1 MNPDLVR
8 LVSQSALPAGAP
20 IAAGVVALLSLLLTA
35 YGLRRM
41 PPSRKTA
48 LLALRSVGLAC
59 ALMLVL
65 QPAVRRERRANV
77 PSRVV
82 VLLDQSASMSL
93 PDSSG
98 STKARVD
105 VARALARAATSSDV
119 LRAPDRSIE
128 VYALSAS
135 GGKPGADA
143 PVAIPLAALDD
154 RPARGATT
162 RIAEALAA
170 LPRVADRDL
179 AGVIVLSDGAD
190 HGRLGANAP
199 HVDENTRSLL
209 QGLGAPVHTVTIG
222 DPDVQ
227 DLIVAGVSHDDFAF
241 VRTPISFEAKLEA
254 LGAAQAGWVGKRVP
268 VVLRRDGLVV
278 ATENVTLT
286 GATEGQKVTFHHV
299 PDRVGEFVFDVSTPA
314 LQGEL
319 TPLNNVARFE
329 LRVVRD
335 RVRVLQVC
343 GRPSWDE
350 RFLRSLFKRDPN
362 VDLISFFILRT
373 PNAIEVATTDE
384 LSLIPFPTDE
394 LFRESL
400 HTFDLV
406 VLQNFDYGPYQ
417 MATYL
422 PEIRRYVEEGGAL
435 AMLGGELSFD
445 AGGYAG
451 TPIEAILPVELG
463 VQAGSGQKNAAAIDV
478 QRVHPKLTAAG
489 KTHPLTALALNV
501 EESAKLF
508 AELPP
513 IDGVNLVRR
522 AKPDATVLAVH
533 PTLLDADRQPL
544 PIISVRE
551 AGRGRVL
558 AVGSDST
565 WRWMLEG
572 PSHGSRR
579 PYERFWESAIRW
591 LVRDPALSLLRLD
604 VERTEAGL
612 SARATTVGPDYSPV
626 ANAPVTFSLE
636 EIGRAL
642 DAPRASALPPPAPG
656 TTDAQGRLD
665 RPIATLPEGSYRLH
679 AKAVLGG
686 RPIEDDKIFLVSGG
700 EAELSD
706 PQPRPALLAALS
718 TITGGTARKASD
730 GLRGLSFK
738 PPREIRVAASED
750 RALWSTPWVL
760 LVGFASWALAWGLG
774 RRWGRR

>member
-1 MNPDLVR
+1 MNRELVR

-20 IAAGVVALLSLLLTA
+20 IVACVAGLLILLLTA
-35 YGLRRM
+35 YGLRRL
-41 PPSRKTA
+41 PARRRAA
-48 LLALRSVGLAC
+48 LLALRFVGVAAALA
-59 ALMLVL
+59 LVV
-65 QPAVRRERRANV
+65 QPALRRERRANV

-82 VLLDQSASMSL
+82 VLIDQSASMSL
-93 PDSSG
+93 PASG
-98 STKARVD
+98 QSPRTRVE
-105 VARALARAATSSDV
+105 VARALARDGLVGGA
-119 LRAPDRSIE
+119 LRGVDRSVE
-128 VYALSAS
+128 LYALPPIVA
-135 GGKPGADA
+135 KPLGDA
-143 PVAIPLAALDD
+143 PVAIPPASLDE
-154 RPARGATT
+154 RPAAGGVT

-170 LPRVADRDL
+170 LPNVADRDL
-179 AGVIVLSDGAD
+179 AGVVVISDGSD
-190 HGRLGANAP
+190 HGRLGASGGKL
-199 HVDENTRSLL
+199 DESTLLSLR
-209 QGLGAPVHTVTIG
+209 GLGAPIHTVAVG
-222 DPDVQ
+222 EEQVR
-227 DLIVAGVSHDDFAF
+227 DLVVGRVTHDDFAF
-241 VRTPISFEAKLEA
+241 VRTPISFEVTVHA
-254 LGAAQAGWVGKRVP
+254 LGAARAGWVGRRVP

-278 ATENVTLT
+278 STETITL
-286 GATEGQKVTFHHV
+286 ADAADQRVTFRHV
-299 PDRVGEFVFDVSTPA
+299 PDRVGEFVFDVSVPA
-314 LQGEL
+314 LPDEL
-319 TPLNNVARFE
+319 TTRNNVARFQ

-373 PNAIEVATTDE
+373 PNAIEVAT
-384 LSLIPFPTDE
+384 TDE

-463 VQAGSGQKNAAAIDV
+463 VVASGKGAAIDV
-478 QRVHPKLTAAG
+478 QRVHPKLTLLG
-489 KTHPLTALALNV
+489 RSHPLTALALDV

-508 AELPP
+508 ADLPP

-533 PTLLDADRQPL
+533 PTLLDADHQPL

-565 WRWMLEG
+565 WRWSFSG
-572 PSHGSRR
+572 GAHGALR

-591 LVRDPALSLLRLD
+591 LVRDPSLSLLRID
-604 VERTEAGL
+604 IVRAEVT
-612 SARATTVGPDYSPV
+612 SVARVTAVGTDYSPLV
-626 ANAPVTFSLE
+626 GAQVTFALE
-636 EIGRAL
+636 RIADP
-642 DAPRASALPPPAPG
+642 DAHSAPTATLTPPPPG
-656 TTDAQGRLD
+656 VTDDRGHLD
-665 RPIATLPEGSYRLH
+665 RPLPALPEGAYRLH
-679 AKAVLGG
+679 AKATLGG
-686 RPIEDDKIFLVSGG
+686 RPVEDDKIFVVSGA
-700 EAELSD
+700 EAELAD
-706 PQPRPALLAALS
+706 PQPRPDLLSALS
-718 TITGGTARKASD
+718 SATGGTTRTASQ
-730 GLRGLSFK
+730 GLSGLSFK
-738 PPREIRVAASED
+738 PPREVRVAASED
-750 RALWSTPWVL
+750 RPLWTSPLLLAL
-760 LVGFASWALAWGLG
+760 GFGSLALAWWLG